1 MRKVF
6 TYFTIL
12 AAGLIAS
19 TTVQAQVN
27 MSRFITLT
35 VEKDS
40 VIKLNF
46 KAAANDT
53 PVKIKCGS
61 LDTTFT
67 VGTELK
73 PKANRYTAGDNI
85 MTIYGDL
92 SELHCNKNEE
102 SLTAIDPS
110 NNTELTVLSCYSNQ
124 ISSLD
129 LTKLTKLTNLYCY
142 SNQISSLDLHN
153 NTQLKSLYCAGNH
166 LSSLDVNNNR
176 LLEELGCGTNNITTI
191 NLTNNTKLKEIY
203 CGDNKLTSLDLS
215 NNTEL
220 TDLSCYSNK
229 LNALDVTKLTKL
241 TKLYCYVN
249 NISNI
254 DISKNTELKN
264 FYCYDNSFSTQALD
278 DIYCSLPNRSGKDAG
293 KIQPVHKSSSTNN
306 DIVVATNKQN
316 AEKRNWKVQYYSGNK
331 DIATNGT
338 YDCNGTTDIA
348 EASAE
353 STLTLYPNPVEDVLH
368 ITSDRPVRSIRIYNM
383 YGTEVALAND
393 VASISVSHLPA
404 GVYTVSVDG
413 KVTKM
418 IKK

>member
-6 TYFTIL
+6 IYFTIL

-19 TTVQAQVN
+19 TTAQAQVN

-35 VEKDS
+35 VAKDS

-102 SLTAIDPS
+102 SLTAIDLS

-129 LTKLTKLTNLYCY
+129 L
-142 SNQISSLDLHN
+142 HN
-153 NTQLKSLYCAGNH
+153 NTQLKSIYCAGNQ
-166 LSSLDVNNNR
+166 LSSLDVSNNR
-176 LLEELGCGTNNITTI
+176 LLEELGCGTNNITSI
-191 NLTNNTKLKEIY
+191 NLTNNTELKELYCGSNKIEALDISKNTKLKEIY

-331 DIATNGT
+331 DIR
-338 YDCNGTTDIA
+338 Y
-348 EASAE
+348 
-353 STLTLYPNPVEDVLH
+353 
-368 ITSDRPVRSIRIYNM
+368 
-383 YGTEVALAND
+383 
-393 VASISVSHLPA
+393 
-404 GVYTVSVDG
+404 
-413 KVTKM
+413 
-418 IKK
+418 